1 MYECSMIP
9 GFEGWWTKS
18 WLWLYVGQSRLG
30 SVNDTWISTVL
41 PLTPLKWLVS
51 NFSLQCSSQNHP
63 LWTRGKGNDHQIKK
77 LLIVLKKKHSLFKAP
92 RNCTFCD
99 CVENSTENMH
109 TDVGV

>member
-77 LLIVLKKKHSLFKAP
+77 LLIVEKKNTLCFKHLRK
-92 RNCTFCD
+92 CTFCD
-99 CVENSTENMH
+99 CVENRTENMH